1 MKELEYLKEM
11 LCDEVRKIN
20 SQGELTPTTL
30 EIADTVVDIIK
41 DIIEITEKE
50 EKMGY
55 GGEMSYR
62 GEYNGSYRSPY
73 TSYSN
78 NWQDNNH
85 SSWSNNY
92 NSYNNGNNRGYD
104 SGYSRHTA
112 TEQMIEKLEIMKQD
126 ASSSQDKSVI
136 QRCIDELR
144 NK

>member
-1 MKELEYLKEM
+1 MKDLDCLKEM
-11 LCDEVRKIN
+11 LYNEIRKIN

-41 DIIEITEKE
+41 DIMDISEKE
-50 EKMGY
+50 ERMGY

-73 TSYSN
+73 MSYSN

-85 SSWSNNY
+85 GSWSNNY
-92 NSYNNGNNRGYD
+92 SNNRGYD

-112 TEQMIEKLEIMKQD
+112 TEQMIDKLEMMKQD

-136 QRCIDELR
+136 QRCIDELKNR
-144 NK
+144 